1 MTGRALDA
9 ANSVSLACPIRLAAV
24 LAICIQRLLMQAQPA
39 IPIHTD
45 HYGTPLDPPVNI
57 PGLNLIRDADG
68 FYESVPIPK
77 ADDGVTKNRRGNRG
91 GRVEHRKR
99 VREARRAAQAGNSNG
114 AGAEPRFVMASN
126 VRTTLTTVA
135 ATRHAGARCK

>member
-1 MTGRALDA
+1 MHAR
-9 ANSVSLACPIRLAAV
+9 
-24 LAICIQRLLMQAQPA
+24 QA

-45 HYGTPLDPPVNI
+45 HHGTPLDRPVNI

-68 FYESVPIPK
+68 FYENVPIPK
-77 ADDGVTKNRRGNRG
+77 ADDGVKNRRGNRG

-99 VREARRAAQAGNSNG
+99 VREARRAAQAGNSYG

-135 ATRHAGARCK
+135 ATPPPRRVGARCK